1 MGQTKHILFVDDEQK
16 VLDGMKRWF
25 RHWWRQWTIH
35 TATSADEAI
44 EVASEKELDAMV
56 VDISM
61 PGKSGFDLLRAL
73 KADEHTACVPV
84 VVLTGLLDEN
94 LKREAL
100 ELGAT
105 DLLTKPASQDDL
117 VARLQNVLATK
128 EYEDRLRGSNEWLEQ
143 EVKCRTATVEA
154 SRLDLLWRLAKVGE
168 YRDEQSGFHVQ
179 RVGLYCKVI
188 SEAMGM
194 PDDFV
199 RNIWLT
205 SPLHDIG
212 KVGVPD
218 AILLKPGRLN
228 PAEFSVMQTHCE
240 IGRDILLQM
249 PQGGMPYGAL
259 LDYAVGSAGEFENP
273 MLKFAASI
281 AMGHHEKWDG
291 TGYPRGFSGETIPIE
306 ARITAIADVYD
317 ALSSPR
323 PYRAAMSRD
332 EVKQLMVHESEGHF
346 DPNVISAFEN
356 CLDEMRDIQHQL
368 VDPADRLAA

>member
-1 MGQTKHILFVDDEQK
+1 
-16 VLDGMKRWF
+16 MKRWF

-35 TATSADEAI
+35 TAKSADEAI
-44 EVASEKELDAMV
+44 EVAAREELDAII

-61 PGKSGFDLLRAL
+61 PGKSGFDLLRTL
-73 KADEHTACVPV
+73 KEDEATACVPV
-84 VVLTGLLDEN
+84 VVLTGLLDES

-105 DLLTKPASQDDL
+105 DLLTKPVSQDDL
-117 VARLQNVLATK
+117 VARIQNVLAMK
-128 EYEDRLRGSNEWLEQ
+128 EYEDRLRGSNEWLEA
-143 EVKCRTATVEA
+143 EVKRRTASVEC
-154 SRLDLLWRLAKVGE
+154 SRLDLLWRLAKAGE
-168 YRDEQSGFHVQ
+168 YRDEQSGQHVQ
-179 RVGLYCKVI
+179 RVGLYCKTI
-188 SEAMGM
+188 AESMGM

-205 SPLHDIG
+205 APLHDIG

-240 IGRDILLQM
+240 IGRDILLQQ
-249 PQGGMPYGAL
+249 PQGGVPYEEVL
-259 LDYAVGSAGEFENP
+259 QYSVSSAGDFDNP

-306 ARITAIADVYD
+306 ARIAAIADVYD
-317 ALSSPR
+317 ALCSPR
-323 PYRAAMSRD
+323 PYRSAMPHE
-332 EVKQLMVHESEGHF
+332 EVVQLIARESEGHF
-346 DPNVISAFEN
+346 DPNVIHSFET
-356 CLDEMRDIQHQL
+356 CADSLRDIHRKHSEP
-368 VDPADRLAA
+368 DDRLAA